1 MPTMNP
7 DAYEISKVGD
17 EGSLV
22 GRNNA
27 NNVDLNRNFPDQYGM
42 NDYNKIQEVETQAV
56 MNWSL
61 TNHFVLSANLHGG
74 ALVANFPFDDSA
86 KDFLSENDP
95 KTEKNPTEE
104 DDVFRHLASIYSS
117 AHKTMYQGKPCPSFI
132 RESFPDGITNGAD
145 WYPVTGGMQDWSY
158 LKGGTYELTLEVGC
172 YKFPEASELS
182 QYWMDNRESLIKYI
196 EQVHIGIKGFVR
208 SSIGTPL
215 PHAVISVNNI
225 QHVTYSDKDGDFYRL
240 LLGGKYN
247 ITVSAKGY
255 ETETSE
261 VTIPDGKA
269 LVFNFNLM
277 RNDPQHWSSAH
288 DFRIL
293 ENILHTK
300 YHSNEEIATV
310 FSDLQRRFPLI
321 AQLEANDNAY
331 TSFKVTDSIGE
342 TEETK
347 IHVLVLSSLFES
359 SPVGREMTVNTARHI
374 ITAYN
379 TKEPLMIELLKNTVI
394 HFVIVNSKFDQVY
407 QQFNDNTTICDPH
420 LKEELGDRLLSPE
433 SDAVKNIFFQ
443 LFDKD
448 FISLALTFTAGDDS
462 NVQVLKDREPVYAQF
477 ARDTQLH
484 LGAQN
489 QLCNSNTMRL
499 NENESLR
506 KITNLLYHMFSIP
519 LYSINLACCKMPLE
533 NEIADIWRENVEG
546 ILKFINLG
554 RSGLTG
560 YIKDEQGSPIR
571 HAKVKVVGSSRD
583 QKVTS
588 NLGFFHV
595 LVPNG
600 RGELE
605 IKADNFTSRTIKF
618 NYEDTMI
625 KINDI
630 TLKKDTST
638 HVVSHYDVSG
648 YVVDESGKPIAKA
661 EIGIKGNWRM
671 QTYTNNVGQFEMK
684 NISEDSPV
692 LTVKAY
698 GHKQSEKLVNLKL
711 EGINKNV
718 IFKLSKSD
726 DDMGL
731 NNLLFIFFICLSILI
746 SVVGVTCC
754 AMTGCAGMG
763 CNCCEGGNASHLMEN
778 YKFSLLTKKTK
789 SDALFADDVYGDDTD
804 EEEELFNPVSLKGMR
819 LFLTLNFN

>member
-1 MPTMNP
+1 MPSMNP
-7 DAYEISKVGD
+7 DGYEMSKVGD

-27 NNVDLNRNFPDQYGM
+27 HNMDLNRNFPDQYGM
-42 NDYNKIQEVETQAV
+42 NDFNKIQEPETQAV

-61 TNHFVLSANLHGG
+61 TTHFILSANLHGG

-86 KDFLSENDP
+86 KDFSSDSDP

-104 DDVFRHLASIYSS
+104 DEVFRHLANTYAS
-117 AHKTMYQGKPCPSFI
+117 AHRTMYQGKPCPSFI

-158 LKGGTYELTLEVGC
+158 LKGGTYELTMEVGC

-182 QYWMDNRESLIKYI
+182 QYWTDNREPLIKYI
-196 EQVHIGIKGFVR
+196 EQVHTGIKGFVR
-208 SSIGTPL
+208 SSIGTPI

-225 QHVTYSDKDGDFYRL
+225 QHVTYSDKDGDYYRL
-240 LLGGKYN
+240 LMPGKYN

-255 ETETSE
+255 ETITSE
-261 VTIPDGKA
+261 VTIPDEKA
-269 LVFNFNLM
+269 LIYNIGLM

-300 YHSNEEIATV
+300 YHSNQEIASV
-310 FSDLQRRFPLI
+310 FSDLTRRYPLI
-321 AQLEANDNAY
+321 AQLEASDNAY
-331 TSFKVTDSIGE
+331 TSFKITDSVGE

-347 IHVLVLSSLFES
+347 IHILVLSSLFES
-359 SPVGREMTVNTARHI
+359 SPVGREITVNLARHL

-394 HFVIVNSKFDQVY
+394 HFVVVNSKFDQVY
-407 QQFNDNTTICDPH
+407 QQFNDNTSICDPQ

-433 SDAVKNIFFQ
+433 ADNLKNIFFQ
-443 LFDKD
+443 LFDRD
-448 FISLALTFTAGDDS
+448 SISLALTFTAGDDS

-477 ARDTQLH
+477 ARDTQSH

-489 QLCNSNTMRL
+489 QLCSSNTMRL

-519 LYSINLACCKMPLE
+519 LYSINLACCKMPME
-533 NEIADIWRENVEG
+533 NEIADIWRENIESL
-546 ILKFINLG
+546 LKFINLG
-554 RSGLTG
+554 RSGVTG
-560 YIKDEQGSPIR
+560 FVKDEHGAPIR
-571 HAKVKVVGSSRD
+571 HARVKVVGSARE

-605 IKADNFTSRTIKF
+605 IKAENFTSRTINY

-630 TLKKDTST
+630 KLITDTSARLE
-638 HVVSHYDVSG
+638 SAHYDVSG
-648 YVVDESGKPIAKA
+648 YVVDDNGTPIAKA
-661 EIGIKGNWRM
+661 EIGIKGNWRK
-671 QTYTNNVGQFEMK
+671 QAYTNDVGQFEMK

-698 GHKQSEKLVNLKL
+698 GYKRSEKLVNMKL
-711 EGINKNV
+711 EGINRNL

-726 DDMGL
+726 EDMGVK
-731 NNLLFIFFICLSILI
+731 NLFIIFFICIAILC
-746 SVVGVTCC
+746 SVVCVTCC
-754 AMTGCAGMG
+754 AITGCGGMG

-789 SDALFADDVYGDDTD
+789 SDVLFPDDVYGDDTD
-804 EEEELFNPVSLKGMR
+804 EEEELFNPVSIKGNK
-819 LFLTLNFN
+819 LETK

>member
-1 MPTMNP
+1 MNP
-7 DAYEISKVGD
+7 DGYEISKVGD

-27 NNVDLNRNFPDQYGM
+27 NNVDLNRNFPDQYGT
-42 NDYNKIQEVETQAV
+42 NDYNKVQEAETQAV

-61 TNHFVLSANLHGG
+61 STHFVLSANLHGG
-74 ALVANFPFDDSA
+74 ALVANYPFDDSA
-86 KDFLSENDP
+86 KDFRADNDP

-104 DDVFRHLASIYSS
+104 DAIFRHLANTYSS
-117 AHKTMYQGKPCPSFI
+117 AHRTMYQGKPCPSFI

-158 LKGGTYELTLEVGC
+158 VKGGTYELTMEVGC
-172 YKFPEASELS
+172 YKFPEAAELG
-182 QYWMDNRESLIKYI
+182 QYWMDNREPLIKYV
-196 EQVHIGIKGFVR
+196 EQVHMGIKGFVR

-215 PHAVISVNNI
+215 PHAVLSINNI
-225 QHVTYSDKDGDFYRL
+225 QHVTYSDNGGEYYRL
-240 LLGGKYN
+240 LLPGKYN

-261 VTIPDGKA
+261 VTIPDGSA

-300 YHSNEEIATV
+300 YHSNQEIAMV
-310 FSDLQRRFPLI
+310 FSDLSKRNPLI
-321 AQLEANDNAY
+321 AQLEASEEAY
-331 TSFKVTDSIGE
+331 TSFKVTHNIGE
-342 TEETK
+342 TEESK
-347 IHVLVLSSLFES
+347 IHILVLSSLFES
-359 SPVGREMTVNTARHI
+359 SPVGREMTVNLARHV

-379 TKEPLMIELLKNTVI
+379 TKEPLIIELLKNTVI
-394 HFVIVNSKFDQVY
+394 HFVIVNSKFAQVY
-407 QQFNDNTTICDPH
+407 QQFSDNTTVCDPR

-433 SDAVKNIFFQ
+433 SDTLKHAFFQ

-448 FISLALTFTAGDDS
+448 SISLALTFTAGDDS
-462 NVQVLKDREPVYAQF
+462 SVEALKDQEPVYAQF
-477 ARDTQLH
+477 TRETQSH

-489 QLCNSNTMRL
+489 QRCSSNTMRL

-506 KITNLLYHMFSIP
+506 KITNLLYHMFNLP
-519 LYSINLACCKMPLE
+519 LYSINLSCCKMPLE
-533 NEIADIWRENVEG
+533 NEIADIWRENIER

-554 RSGLTG
+554 RSGATG
-560 YIKDEQGSPIR
+560 YVKDGNGSPIR
-571 HAKVKVVGSSRD
+571 HAKVKVVGSSRE

-588 NLGFFHV
+588 NLGFFRV

-605 IKADNFTSRTIKF
+605 IKADNFTSRTINY
-618 NYEDTMI
+618 NYEDSMI

-630 TLKKDTST
+630 TLIASTSARLE
-638 HVVSHYDVSG
+638 SHYDVSG
-648 YVVDESGKPIAKA
+648 YVVDENGKPIEKA
-661 EIGIKGNWRM
+661 EIGIKGNWRR
-671 QTYTNNVGQFEMK
+671 QSYTNNVGQFEMK
-684 NISEDSPV
+684 NISEESPV

-698 GHKQSEKLVNLKL
+698 GFKQSEKIVNMKL
-711 EGINKNV
+711 EGINRNI

-731 NNLLFIFFICLSILI
+731 GNLLFIFFVCITILI
-746 SVVGVTCC
+746 SVVCVTCC
-754 AMTGCAGMG
+754 AMSGCNGMG
-763 CNCCEGGNASHLMEN
+763 CNCCEGGGASHLMDN
-778 YKFSLLTKKTK
+778 YKFSLLTKKSK
-789 SDALFADDVYGDDTD
+789 PNVLFAEDVYGNDSD
-804 EEEELFNPVSLKGMR
+804 EEEELFNPVSIKGK
-819 LFLTLNFN
+819 FENF